1 MVTPESQAPLNRI
14 LERLFERPAHSFLD
28 EDGPGT
34 LSDWD
39 SHAHLELLSQLEEA
53 YGISFS
59 VDEQLELDTVAR
71 LREALR
77 QRGLKV

>member
-1 MVTPESQAPLNRI
+1 MATSESLSPLSQV
-14 LERLFERPAHSFLD
+14 LERLFERPAHSLRD
-28 EDGPGT
+28 DDGPGT

-71 LREALR
+71 LRQALQ
-77 QRGLKV
+77 QRGLKA